1 MKKKNLRN
9 IIDDDSVDNIEKF
22 RKLSIEANKN
32 VHNDKKR
39 SFTLSPDEDDNE
51 MRVLSYK
58 MPYSLDISTMDSS
71 SNMNHSNGSNNNN
84 NNNCHD
90 NNDENNS
97 NNDWK
102 SSSSVNDN
110 DNNNHDDSNNDNNN
124 HNNNNHDNNNNNN
137 DNNNNNSNNH
147 DNSQVFTSSLNP
159 FRKPDILPI
168 EIFDL
173 LKSQKYFIEGIQY
186 KQLIERTSNSIVQ
199 NISNSL
205 FPSFQGNSLLSSIGS
220 NNSLSYS
227 ELLHSRQHVQHT
239 QTLEYVK
246 RFSNFDYSEILWG
259 DSEAR
264 SKVLALTNIIS
275 VNSLG
280 DDLKSV
286 TSTSTSTSAIGN
298 GNGNGIA
305 DSGKERGRARS
316 VGKGRKMIRS
326 NSKASTSG
334 TGTGTGPLGTCPN
347 GVSRNRSRT
356 RTSSYDRTDQEN
368 RNENDSNELNEQRR
382 RQLSSSFSA
391 SKDRGLDSTLDDDG
405 VIIKDF
411 YDNQKLKNSLH
422 RNLSILTTLPSNILK
437 MIDDGVGC
445 VEGVWFT
452 SHPLAP
458 MPLTV
463 IESLLAVTG
472 HKKQGAI
479 LSNEKQ
485 MTWQLDILRD
495 SDEQKM
501 IRYENYLSTKR
512 NPLIEDQLKN
522 RLQILNKPQSNSSNL
537 QKNTKKVKSVILNDY
552 YRDKGRQANK

>member
-90 NNDENNS
+90 NNDENKS

-124 HNNNNHDNNNNNN
+124 HNNNNHDNNNN
-137 DNNNNNSNNH
+137 DNNNDSNNH

-334 TGTGTGPLGTCPN
+334 TGTGPSGTCPN